1 MKLKDEFLE
10 ANILTGNYG
19 KKINFAILIAF
30 VLLGIG
36 LVFTIYGRNELATAG
51 LAIAISIL
59 LGAELISVQ
68 LAAIGDANFALTLR
82 KLRDKNE
89 D

>member
-19 KKINFAILIAF
+19 KKINFAVLIAF
-30 VLLGIG
+30 VLLITWLTVTLYRG
-36 LVFTIYGRNELATAG
+36 NELLAAC
-51 LAIAISIL
+51 LAIAACIL

-68 LAAIGDANFALTLR
+68 LAAIGDANIALTLQELDE
-82 KLRDKNE
+82 KDDE
-89 D
+89 

>member
-1 MKLKDEFLE
+1 MNLNDEFLE

-19 KKINFAILIAF
+19 KKVNFAIRIAY
-30 VLLGIG
+30 LLLAIG
-36 LVFTIYGRNELATAG
+36 LVVTLYRGNELAAAG

-68 LAAIGDANFALTLR
+68 LAAIGDANIALTLR
-82 KLRDKNE
+82 KLDTKKE
-89 D
+89 E

>member
-19 KKINFAILIAF
+19 KKINVAILIAF

-36 LVFTIYGRNELATAG
+36 LVVTLYFGNELAAAC
-51 LAIAISIL
+51 LAIAICIL
-59 LGAELISVQ
+59 LGAKLISVQ
-68 LAAIGDANFALTLR
+68 LAAIGDANIALTLQE
-82 KLRDKNE
+82 LDDKDDE
-89 D
+89 

>member
-1 MKLKDEFLE
+1 MNLNDEFLE
-10 ANILTGNYG
+10 ANMLTGKYG
-19 KKINFAILIAF
+19 KKVNFAIRIAYA
-30 VLLGIG
+30 LLVIG
-36 LVFTIYGRNELATAG
+36 LVFTIYLGIELAAAG

-68 LAAIGDANFALTLR
+68 LAAIGDANIALTVR
-82 KLRDKNE
+82 KLRDKSE